1 MGNTFP
7 PFVTSMKTA
16 FYIDLSLK
24 TPTGP
29 EPYARFFIG
38 NDRKK
43 ANELFDRLIGN
54 DQVQDTD
61 MLYLDFME
69 MQQDLPL
76 NLKMISCTLE
86 QLCENCKIITRGL
99 FQLANLKL

>member
-1 MGNTFP
+1 
-7 PFVTSMKTA
+7 MKTA

-29 EPYARFFIG
+29 EPSPRFFIG

-86 QLCENCKIITRGL
+86 QLCENCIVGTWVGRK
-99 FQLANLKL
+99 